1 MTPRERQEAEIKT
14 IKPRGITINLSD
26 ADVERLFGK
35 TYVNGI
41 TPSELIEGFLGD
53 LIDGTYSNGSD
64 ERMLADEYFERCC
77 YGMGADYTFLR
88 WALECEYYD
97 NIIDLIDDRDFCV
110 DVLAAGQNGWNARMT
125 PEEIK
130 NEIAEFKEDLQRFE
144 HEILSYYNEY
154 DIYYNGYDGKTRL
167 GRKPQ
172 PLEDGIEEMRQYRR
186 ALDEML
192 QSMSGSGESEEC
204 AEDDEQFEPYRL
216 NARKG
221 FNGIDKVAP

>member
-14 IKPRGITINLSD
+14 IKPRNITINLSD

-53 LIDGTYSNGSD
+53 LLDGTYSNGSD

-97 NIIDLIDDRDFCV
+97 NIIGLIDDRDFCV

-130 NEIAEFKEDLQRFE
+130 KEIAEFKEDLQGFE
-144 HEILSYYNEY
+144 DEILGYYNEY
-154 DIYYNGYDGKTRL
+154 AICYEYDRKTHLGKE
-167 GRKPQ
+167 PQ

-186 ALDEML
+186 AFDEML

-204 AEDDEQFEPYRL
+204 AEDDEQFEP
-216 NARKG
+216 
-221 FNGIDKVAP
+221 

>member
-14 IKPRGITINLSD
+14 IKPRNITINLSD

-41 TPSELIEGFLGD
+41 TPSKLIEGFLGD

-97 NIIDLIDDRDFCV
+97 NIIDLIDDRDVCV
-110 DVLAAGQNGWNARMT
+110 DVLAAGQNGWDARMT

-130 NEIAEFKEDLQRFE
+130 KEIAEFKEDLQRFE
-144 HEILSYYNEY
+144 EEILSYYNEY
-154 DIYYNGYDGKTRL
+154 AEHEKRC
-167 GRKPQ
+167 GREPQ

-204 AEDDEQFEPYRL
+204 AEDDEQFGP
-216 NARKG
+216 
-221 FNGIDKVAP
+221 

>member
-1 MTPRERQEAEIKT
+1 MTPRGRQEAEIKT
-14 IKPRGITINLSD
+14 IKPRNITINLSD

-53 LIDGTYSNGSD
+53 LLDGTYSNGSD

-88 WALECEYYD
+88 WALEFEYYD
-97 NIIDLIDDRDFCV
+97 DIIDLIDDRDVCV

-130 NEIAEFKEDLQRFE
+130 KEIAEFKEDLQRVE
-144 HEILSYYNEY
+144 DEILGYYNEY
-154 DIYYNGYDGKTRL
+154 AICYEYDRKTHLGKE
-167 GRKPQ
+167 PQ
-172 PLEDGIEEMRQYRR
+172 PLEDGMEEMRQYRR
-186 ALDEML
+186 AFDEML

-204 AEDDEQFEPYRL
+204 AEDDEQFEP
-216 NARKG
+216 
-221 FNGIDKVAP
+221 

>member
-14 IKPRGITINLSD
+14 IKPRNITINLSD

-97 NIIDLIDDRDFCV
+97 NIIDLIDDRDVCV
-110 DVLAAGQNGWNARMT
+110 DVL
-125 PEEIK
+125 
-130 NEIAEFKEDLQRFE
+130 
-144 HEILSYYNEY
+144 Y
-154 DIYYNGYDGKTRL
+154 
-167 GRKPQ
+167 
-172 PLEDGIEEMRQYRR
+172 
-186 ALDEML
+186 
-192 QSMSGSGESEEC
+192 
-204 AEDDEQFEPYRL
+204 
-216 NARKG
+216 
-221 FNGIDKVAP
+221 

>member
-1 MTPRERQEAEIKT
+1 MTPREQQEAEIKT
-14 IKPRGITINLSD
+14 IKPRNITINLSD

-53 LIDGTYSNGSD
+53 LLDGTYSNGSD

-186 ALDEML
+186 AFDEML

-204 AEDDEQFEPYRL
+204 AEDDEQFEP
-216 NARKG
+216 
-221 FNGIDKVAP
+221 